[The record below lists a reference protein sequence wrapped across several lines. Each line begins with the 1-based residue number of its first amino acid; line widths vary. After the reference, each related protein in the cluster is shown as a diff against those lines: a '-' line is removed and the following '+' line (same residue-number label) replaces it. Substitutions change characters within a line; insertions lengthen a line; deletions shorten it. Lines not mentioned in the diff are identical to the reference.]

1 MLKDRG
7 KNFKRF
13 DKDRDGNFPQRG
25 NLSPFM
31 NDFPN
36 INLDGSHLA
45 GDLNIDELTQGLL
58 EFTDCK
64 NALQGP
70 TSVTIYHIASQP
82 SFPFL

>member
-13 DKDRDGNFPQRG
+13 DKDRDGNFPQHG
-25 NLSPFM
+25 NPSPFM

-36 INLDGSHLA
+36 VNRDLSHLP

-70 TSVTIYHIASQP
+70 TLVIIYHTASQ
-82 SFPFL
+82 STFPFL